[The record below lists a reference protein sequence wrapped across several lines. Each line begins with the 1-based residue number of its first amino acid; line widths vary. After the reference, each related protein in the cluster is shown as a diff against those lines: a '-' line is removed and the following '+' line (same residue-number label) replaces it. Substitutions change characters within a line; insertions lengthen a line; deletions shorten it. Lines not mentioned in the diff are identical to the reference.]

1 MLIAE
6 IQLSVFVLAWAWDL
20 NVGVLS
26 RAYNQGLLDRVPFY
40 IISEI
45 DRCKLENADSLKSN
59 RWL

>member
-1 MLIAE
+1 M
-6 IQLSVFVLAWAWDL
+6 LAWAWDL